1 MSNLDQP
8 VVKTTAAK
16 AVAGAVYSGLV
27 AFLGTLGV
35 AMTDGAVSGLEWVTI
50 ASATVVAVG
59 GAAGL
64 VYYVPNKP
72 VL

>member
-1 MSNLDQP
+1 MSGVAP
-8 VVKTTAAK
+8 VQKQTAAK
-16 AVAGAVYSGLV
+16 AVVGAIYSGVV

-35 AMTDGAVSGLEWVTI
+35 AMADNAVSGLEWVTI
-50 ASATVVAVG
+50 ASATVIATG

-72 VL
+72 A

>member
-1 MSNLDQP
+1 MNT
-8 VVKTTAAK
+8 VKTTAAK
-16 AVAGAVYSGLV
+16 AVVGSIYSGLV

-35 AMTDGAVSGLEWVTI
+35 AISDESITGLEWVTI
-50 ASATVVAVG
+50 ASATVIAIG

-72 VL
+72 VS

>member
-1 MSNLDQP
+1 MSTP
-8 VVKTTAAK
+8 TPTKTTAAK
-16 AVAGAVYSGLV
+16 AVVGAVYSGIV

-35 AMTDGAVSGLEWVTI
+35 ALADGSITSLEWVTI
-50 ASATVVAVG
+50 ASATVIATG

-72 VL
+72 VS